1 MPQSTTWADTIGY
14 FIFIEPPTAVQE
26 VIVSNGSIDCVC
38 VCKDTNQTVD
48 EMMQQRKSELTVDT
62 EALSSTLRKLSSAP
76 DSRPTS
82 TAIGAVGTA
91 MIGVLA
97 AFIVLPDLFSVL
109 YSILKYFKGEN
120 S

>member
-1 MPQSTTWADTIGY
+1 
-14 FIFIEPPTAVQE
+14 
-26 VIVSNGSIDCVC
+26 
-38 VCKDTNQTVD
+38 
-48 EMMQQRKSELTVDT
+48 MMQQRKSELTVDT

-82 TAIGAVGTA
+82 TAIGAVGAA